1 MKNTLTDLHNHLFAQ
16 MERLS
21 DEDLTQE
28 KLQFETERSKNINSV
43 ARTIVENARL
53 MLDAQTRVNDLPQ
66 VVKISPLLQ

>member
-21 DEDLTQE
+21 DEDLTPD
-28 KLQFETERSKNINSV
+28 KLSFEVERSKSVNSV

-66 VVKISPLLQ
+66 MVQVSPLLK

>member
-21 DEDLTQE
+21 DEDLTQD
-28 KLQFETERSKNINSV
+28 KLSFEVERSKSVNSV

-66 VVKISPLLQ
+66 MVQVSPLLK